1 MLSKPENFS
10 SLFVGGIPHRAKLFD
25 GMSKPLIA
33 TLLGIELEIKKVF
46 NRDVKRF
53 RNSFATVNRRCID
66 PAFHETN
73 KLNRIAA
80 FLRKLCL
87 G

>member
-1 MLSKPENFS
+1 LDKCCPSRKIFS
-10 SLFVGGIPHRAKLFD
+10 SLFVGEIPHRAKLFD

-53 RNSFATVNRRCID
+53 RNSFATVVTGHFKTSQSGSNQNQ
-66 PAFHETN
+66 P
-73 KLNRIAA
+73 L
-80 FLRKLCL
+80 
-87 G
+87 

>member
-1 MLSKPENFS
+1 MP
-10 SLFVGGIPHRAKLFD
+10 
-25 GMSKPLIA
+25 KPLIA

-66 PAFHETN
+66 PALHEAN
-73 KLNRIAA
+73 KFNRIAA
-80 FLRKLCL
+80 FLRKVCL